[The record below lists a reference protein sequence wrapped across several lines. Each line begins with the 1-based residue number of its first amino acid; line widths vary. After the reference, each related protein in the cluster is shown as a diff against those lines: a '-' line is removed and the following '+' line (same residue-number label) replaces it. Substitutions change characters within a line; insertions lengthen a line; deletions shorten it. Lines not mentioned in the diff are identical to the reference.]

1 MNSQLKSGVSISA
14 VERDTGLAKD
24 TLRVWERRYG
34 FPTPHRDALDERLY
48 PPEQVE
54 HLHLIKRLMDQGQ
67 RPGALLRLPIAELH
81 AQLARIR
88 AEKNETEA
96 ENWVLALLKRREV
109 DQLRHELAQ
118 RLARDGLDRFVTETV
133 PALNRL
139 IGDAWMNGELG
150 IFEEHLYTELVQN
163 QLRSL
168 IHGLANRGKRPHVLL
183 TTVKDE
189 EHLLGL
195 LMAEALLAANGA
207 WCLSLGA
214 QTPLVDIAGA
224 AHGTTIDIVAL
235 SFSGAYTW
243 RKARAALVE
252 LRSLLPEHTELWAG
266 GQALIGRDK
275 MIPGVR
281 TLARHGDIAA
291 ALAEWRAQH
300 DAKSA
305 KRETAG
311 EHTAASAKRKK

>member
-1 MNSQLKSGVSISA
+1 MNTQKRSGVSISA
-14 VERDTGLAKD
+14 VERDTGLGKD

-34 FPTPHRDALDERLY
+34 FPTPHRDAIDERLY

-54 HLHLIKRLMDQGQ
+54 HLRLIKRLMDQGK
-67 RPGALLRLPIAELH
+67 RPGALLRLPVAELH
-81 AQLARIR
+81 AQLAQLR
-88 AEKNETEA
+88 AEKNQTETED
-96 ENWVLALLKRREV
+96 WVLPLLKRHDV

-139 IGDAWMNGELG
+139 IGDAWMNGDIG
-150 IFEEHLYTELVQN
+150 IFEEHLYTEVVQN

-224 AHGTTIDIVAL
+224 ARGTTIDIVAL

-243 RKARAALVE
+243 RKARAALIE
-252 LRSLLPEHTELWAG
+252 LRQLLPEHTELWAG
-266 GQALIGRDK
+266 GEALVGRGK
-275 MIPGVR
+275 TIPGVR
-281 TLARHGDIAA
+281 TLERHEDIGP
-291 ALAEWRAQH
+291 ALAQWRATH
-300 DAKSA
+300 ETHFVKMDATKQLG
-305 KRETAG
+305 ETLRRG
-311 EHTAASAKRKK
+311 RK